1 MATMAERYVRF
12 RLAGAGS
19 REAARLAG
27 YAAGV
32 PSERARELYYAA
44 RRLSR
49 APAAR
54 HWIKEELAKVEKKRR
69 ELKTLHSA
77 AQLSLW
83 A

>member
-1 MATMAERYVRF
+1 MATMAEQYVRL

-19 REAARLAG
+19 REAARLVG
-27 YAAGV
+27 YSAGV
-32 PSERARELYYAA
+32 PSPRARELYDAA

-54 HWIKEELAKVEKKRR
+54 HWIQEELAKVERRRR
-69 ELKTLHSA
+69 ELKTLSSA